1 KPSTSNGGLLSM
13 LAKILIT
20 LALIAVVLLV
30 VVAWQ
35 PASFRVARTTT
46 ISAPPEQVFAQVNDL
61 HNWEAWSPWLKAD
74 PAAKTAYEGAP
85 AGTGAAFWWS
95 GNKDVGE
102 GRMTIT
108 ESRPNDLVRLR
119 LDFMR
124 PFAGTSIAEFR
135 FVPDGNRT
143 VVTWSM
149 TGDKNFL
156 AKAIHLVLDMDK
168 MVGGKFDEGLAQMK
182 AVAEVR
188 K

>member
-1 KPSTSNGGLLSM
+1 M
-13 LAKILIT
+13 LAKILIA
-20 LALIAVVLLV
+20 LALIVVVLLV
-30 VVAWQ
+30 VVARQ
-35 PASFRVARTTT
+35 PATFRVARTIT
-46 ISAPPEQVFAQVNDL
+46 ISAPQEQVFAHVNDL
-61 HNWEAWSPWLKAD
+61 HAWEAWSSWLKAD

-85 AGTGAAFWWS
+85 AGTGAAFRWS

-108 ESRPNDLVRLR
+108 ESRPNDLVGLR

-135 FVPDGNRT
+135 FVPDGDRT

-149 TGDKNFL
+149 IGDKNFL
-156 AKAIHLVLDMDK
+156 AKAIHLVIDMDK

-182 AVAEVR
+182 AVAEAR

>member
-1 KPSTSNGGLLSM
+1 M
-13 LAKILIT
+13 LVKILVAS
-20 LALIAVVLLV
+20 ALVVAVALV

-35 PASFRVARTTT
+35 PSTFRVARTTT
-46 ISAPPEQVFAQVNDL
+46 ISAPPEQVFAEVNDL
-61 HNWEAWSPWLKAD
+61 HKWEAWSPWLKAD
-74 PAAKTAYEGAP
+74 PAAKTTYEGAP
-85 AGTGAAFWWS
+85 AGTGAAFRWS

-182 AVAEVR
+182 AVAEGTAR

>member
-1 KPSTSNGGLLSM
+1 M
-13 LAKILIT
+13 LVKILIA
-20 LALIAVVLLV
+20 LAVIVVGLVAVV
-30 VVAWQ
+30 AAQ
-35 PASFRVARTTT
+35 SSTFRIARSAT
-46 ISAPPEQVFAQVNDL
+46 ISAPPERVFAEVNDL
-61 HNWEAWSPWLKAD
+61 HQWEAWSPWLKAD

-85 AGTGAAFWWS
+85 AGTGAAFRWS

-108 ESRPNDLVRLR
+108 ESRPNQLVRLK

-124 PFAGTSIAEFR
+124 PFASTSVAEFT
-135 FVPDGNRT
+135 FAPDGNRT
-143 VVTWSM
+143 LVTWSM
-149 TGDKNFL
+149 TGDKNFM

-182 AVAEVR
+182 AVAEGTAR

>member
-1 KPSTSNGGLLSM
+1 M
-13 LAKILIT
+13 LAKILIA
-20 LALIAVVLLV
+20 LALIVVVVLV

-35 PASFRVARTTT
+35 PATFRIARSTT
-46 ISAPPEQVFAQVNDL
+46 ISAPPEHVFAQVNDL

-74 PAAKTAYEGAP
+74 PAAKTEYEGAP
-85 AGTGAAFWWS
+85 AGTGAAFRWS

-108 ESRPNDLVRLR
+108 ESRPHDLVRLR

-124 PFAGTSIAEFR
+124 PFASTSVAEFT
-135 FVPDGNRT
+135 FVPAGNRT
-143 VVTWSM
+143 AVTWSM

-156 AKAIHLVLDMDK
+156 AKAIHMVLDMDK

-182 AVAEVR
+182 AIAEGAAR